1 MFSQFS
7 PLCLWLFLR
16 NAHPKLLKERVNK
29 TYCRQNI
36 PLQNKIKES
45 YLHDMWY
52 VMWNIAPQ
60 LYALFSII
68 SLLRDFLVRFASV
81 KFLCMS
87 ACQCM
92 QITPCTLAAFSVVY
106 SRERAPSPL
115 LQNAVCYTICL
126 WLCCGFYFK
135 ILKMISVGQPFKLHC
150 VSVMQVQSVIF
161 SHAYNVLLAA
171 E

>member
-1 MFSQFS
+1 MK
-7 PLCLWLFLR
+7 LTYN
-16 NAHPKLLKERVNK
+16 NAYALKCHLMLLNKYGIANKKKEH
-29 TYCRQNI
+29 YQ
-36 PLQNKIKES
+36 
-45 YLHDMWY
+45 HDMWY
-52 VMWNIAPQ
+52 VMWIISPQ
-60 LYALFSII
+60 LYALFSNI
-68 SLLRDFLVRFASV
+68 SLMRDFLMRFASV
-81 KFLCMS
+81 KILCMP

-115 LQNAVCYTICL
+115 LQNAVYYTICL

-135 ILKMISVGQPFKLHC
+135 ILKIISVGQPLKLHC